1 MKVNRVVNLQSDDA
15 RMLGTP
21 FIDHK
26 DDQSAAY
33 FHCTILRKDCI
44 TIKFENAAAL
54 KTWKISFLTAIL
66 WSTITKLVELI
77 NLG

>member
-1 MKVNRVVNLQSDDA
+1 MKVNRVVNLQGDDA
-15 RMLGTP
+15 RMWGTP
-21 FIDHK
+21 FNDHK

-44 TIKFENAAAL
+44 NIKFENAAAL
-54 KTWKISFLTAIL
+54 KTWKISLLTAIL